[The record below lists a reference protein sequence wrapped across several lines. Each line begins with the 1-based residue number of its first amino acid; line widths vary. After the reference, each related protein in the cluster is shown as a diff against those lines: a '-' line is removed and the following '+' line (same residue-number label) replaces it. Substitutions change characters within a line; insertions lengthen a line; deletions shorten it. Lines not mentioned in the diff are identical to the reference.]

1 MASAKVS
8 ASLRSQFANGSPFK
22 RILRLVKT
30 NVAPAPLTRQLK
42 TPQKPTGI
50 KAQPIVKPR

>member
-8 ASLRSQFANGSPFK
+8 ASLRSQFANENPFK

-30 NVAPAPLTRQLK
+30 NIAPAEALLAHSC
-42 TPQKPTGI
+42 TP
-50 KAQPIVKPR
+50 AQSAF